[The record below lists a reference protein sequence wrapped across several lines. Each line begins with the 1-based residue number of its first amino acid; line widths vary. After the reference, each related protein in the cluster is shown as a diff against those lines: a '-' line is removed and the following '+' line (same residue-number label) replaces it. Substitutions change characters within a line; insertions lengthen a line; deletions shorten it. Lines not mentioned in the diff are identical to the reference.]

1 MVDNRPSNVKS
12 HHKRTQSVYM
22 FTHAIVSVDG
32 SIVAAYAAS
41 DIQVEYVA
49 HENMA

>member
-1 MVDNRPSNVKS
+1 MVDSRPSNVKS
-12 HHKRTQSVYM
+12 HHKRAGRE
-22 FTHAIVSVDG
+22 AIEPVHVDAFR
-32 SIVAAYAAS
+32 VAAYAAS